1 MEAKMKAV
9 VTGASGFLGA
19 HIARELLTRGWDVT
33 GFDLAPPRIEEI
45 RPVVG
50 NLLDPED
57 VKTVVKGQDVVC
69 HVGAIGDV
77 YLAREEPG
85 LAARVNVEGSANIGE
100 AARQAGT
107 RVVYASTWEVY
118 GHPVYEPVDEKH
130 PCEPDH
136 PYNITKLAGERML
149 FAADHLDDVPVVAL
163 RLGTAYGAGMRP
175 NSVFSLFTN
184 KAKTGEPLTIQGD
197 GSQGR
202 QFTHAD
208 DIARAFAIAAE
219 SDVRREAFNIVSPE
233 MVSIKQLAEAVIARY
248 RTDVTFGDARPG
260 DVATATV
267 TSKKAESLLGWV
279 PQITFDE
286 GMTRFLDAVS

>member
-1 MEAKMKAV
+1 MKAV

-19 HIARELLTRGWDVT
+19 HIAGELVARGWDVT
-33 GFDLAPPRIEEI
+33 GFDLAPPRIDEI
-45 RPVVG
+45 RPVQG

-57 VKTVVKGQDVVC
+57 VKTVVAGQDVVC

-85 LAARVNVEGSANIGE
+85 LAARVNVEGSANIGD
-100 AARQAGT
+100 AARRAGS

-118 GHPVYEPVDEKH
+118 GNPTYEPVDEKH

-163 RLGTAYGAGMRP
+163 RLGTAYGTGMRP

-184 KAKTGEPLTIQGD
+184 KAKAGEPLTIQGD

-219 SDVRREAFNIVSPE
+219 SDVRRQAFNIVSPE
-233 MVSIKQLAEAVIARY
+233 MISIKQLAEAVIARY
-248 RTDVTFGDARPG
+248 PTEVTFGDARPG

-267 TSKKAESLLGWV
+267 TSKKAEALLGWS
-279 PQITFDE
+279 PQITFDD
-286 GMTRFLDAVS
+286 GMARFLDAVS